1 MRYPI
6 SLWLNRGALA
16 ALFAAALI
24 VLSLPQ
30 PASAA
35 KPPNGKTYFTVFFGL
50 DEPYD
55 LGTECFVFGESG
67 VCSTDGQICGS
78 WSRQENKGKQTG
90 FSFELSFLEDGLPTT
105 MEGQA
110 RVDSR
115 GNRSS
120 IAGAGRIAQA
130 GTGANFSFAGREVGA
145 ARCFELLEESP
156 ADGDET
162 FIVGSGI
169 LVTEPREVED
179 FAGVV
184 LNGVGE
190 VEIRHGNSDSL
201 SITAD
206 DNILPHLTSEVR
218 NGRLFLGTE
227 PGIRFQ
233 SHDGPRYS
241 ITVRELDE
249 ITVSGVAGVDA
260 RGIDTDLLTIDIS
273 GVAVVKT
280 RGEADR
286 QNIVIE
292 GVNTYDG
299 RDLAS
304 RIVTVDIAGVSSAI
318 VRVSDELNGKIS
330 GPSVLEYIGNPV
342 VNVNAAP
349 GSTVRRFGG

>member
-1 MRYPI
+1 MRNPFNQLLY
-6 SLWLNRGALA
+6 RGALA

-35 KPPNGKTYFTVFFGL
+35 KPPNGKTYFAVFFGL

-78 WSRQENKGKQTG
+78 WVRQENKGKQTG

-105 MEGQA
+105 MKGQA

-145 ARCFELLEESP
+145 ARCLELLEESP
-156 ADGDET
+156 GGGDET
-162 FIVGSGI
+162 FIVGSGVI
-169 LVTEPREVED
+169 VTEPREVED
-179 FAGVV
+179 FTGVV

-190 VEIRHGNSDSL
+190 VEIRHGNTESL

-206 DNILPHLTSEVR
+206 DNILAHLTSEVR

-227 PGIRFQ
+227 PG
-233 SHDGPRYS
+233 PPL
-241 ITVRELDE
+241 LDHR
-249 ITVSGVAGVDA
+249 SRA
-260 RGIDTDLLTIDIS
+260 R
-273 GVAVVKT
+273 
-280 RGEADR
+280 
-286 QNIVIE
+286 
-292 GVNTYDG
+292 
-299 RDLAS
+299 
-304 RIVTVDIAGVSSAI
+304 
-318 VRVSDELNGKIS
+318 
-330 GPSVLEYIGNPV
+330 
-342 VNVNAAP
+342 
-349 GSTVRRFGG
+349 